1 MPRAIV
7 YAPDSQRVRAADAG
21 GEADTLPSKLTKY
34 VPAEVLAFYVPTYA
48 NLPDSAAAWRWA
60 VFGIGLVGTVLYL
73 LATRLREQQ
82 TRGPWYF
89 YALAGVAYVGWA
101 VSVTSAGG
109 DLFGL
114 DEGVTPAIL
123 ATTVLLVPIV
133 DELVTRFW
141 PAA

>member
-7 YAPDSQRVRAADAG
+7 YAPDSQRVRSADAG

-48 NLPDSAAAWRWA
+48 NLPDSAEVWRWA
-60 VFGIGLVGTVLYL
+60 VFAIGLVGTVLYL
-73 LATRLREQQ
+73 LATRLREQSSI
-82 TRGPWYF
+82 GPWYF

-101 VSVTSAGG
+101 VSVTAAGAE
-109 DLFGL
+109 LFGL
-114 DEGVTPAIL
+114 DPAVTPAIL